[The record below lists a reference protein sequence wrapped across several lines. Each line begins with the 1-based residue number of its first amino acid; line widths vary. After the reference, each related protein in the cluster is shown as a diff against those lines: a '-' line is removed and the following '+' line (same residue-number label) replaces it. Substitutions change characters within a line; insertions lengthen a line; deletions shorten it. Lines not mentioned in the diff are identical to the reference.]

1 MERRLAA
8 IFAADVAGYSRLMG
22 LDELATLRTLTA
34 HRAVMDGLIV
44 RHRGRIVSTAGDSVL
59 AEFASIV
66 DAVQCAVDVQQ
77 VIAEANAHEP
87 DDRQMRFRIGLNL
100 GDVLVKDGDIFGD
113 GVNVAARLETLAEP
127 GGICVSATVRDHI
140 GNKLPVTFIDL
151 GEQVVKNIALPVRA
165 YRVEAARVD
174 ATERPALAL
183 PEKPSIAVL
192 PFTNLSGDAEQ
203 EYFADGIVEDII
215 TAISRLRWFFVIARN
230 SSFAYKGK
238 SPDIRQV
245 GRELG
250 VRYVLEGSVRKA
262 GNRMRITA
270 QLIDAL
276 TGNHIWADHYDR
288 ETADI
293 LSVQDEITE
302 RVAGAIEPELLKIEG
317 ERAATRNPA
326 SMSAWDLVRQGMW
339 YFHQVTR
346 PTHLRARELFREAI
360 KLDPQ
365 ITEGHAWLARVNG
378 GVVPYGW
385 SDNPTADLRE
395 GLTAARRAIQL
406 DEKNPYSHYALAIIS
421 VYLGPLDQASR
432 AAEKSIEISPSFAL
446 GHLVLGMALLF
457 SGKAAAA
464 IDPLEH
470 GLRLSPYDPQRFVWF
485 RLLALALFFN
495 GRAEEALPVAVKAI
509 EARPSWPPSLETAA
523 ICCVALGRMEEAHRF
538 VGELRDLDRPD
549 ADVLAPLRE
558 HNPQWAAEI
567 SDMLRRAGLPQ

>member
-77 VIAEANAHEP
+77 VIAEANAREP
-87 DDRQMRFRIGLNL
+87 DNRQMRFRIGVNL

-127 GGICVSATVRDHI
+127 GGICVSATVRGPI
-140 GNKLPVTFIDL
+140 GNKLPVHLIDM

-165 YRVEAARVD
+165 YQVEAARVG

-215 TAISRLRWFFVIARN
+215 TAISKLRWFFVIARN

-262 GNRMRITA
+262 GNRVRITA

-288 ETADI
+288 ETVDI

-317 ERAATRNPA
+317 ERAATRSPA
-326 SMSAWDLVRQGMW
+326 NMSAWDLVRQGMW

-365 ITEGHAWLARVNG
+365 ITEGHASLARVNG
-378 GVVPYGW
+378 AVVPYGR
-385 SDNPTADLRE
+385 SDDPAADLRE
-395 GLTAARRAIQL
+395 GVTASRRA
-406 DEKNPYSHYALAIIS
+406 
-421 VYLGPLDQASR
+421 VPLD
-432 AAEKSIEISPSFAL
+432 AE
-446 GHLVLGMALLF
+446 
-457 SGKAAAA
+457 
-464 IDPLEH
+464 
-470 GLRLSPYDPQRFVWF
+470 
-485 RLLALALFFN
+485 
-495 GRAEEALPVAVKAI
+495 
-509 EARPSWPPSLETAA
+509 
-523 ICCVALGRMEEAHRF
+523 
-538 VGELRDLDRPD
+538 
-549 ADVLAPLRE
+549 
-558 HNPQWAAEI
+558 
-567 SDMLRRAGLPQ
+567 